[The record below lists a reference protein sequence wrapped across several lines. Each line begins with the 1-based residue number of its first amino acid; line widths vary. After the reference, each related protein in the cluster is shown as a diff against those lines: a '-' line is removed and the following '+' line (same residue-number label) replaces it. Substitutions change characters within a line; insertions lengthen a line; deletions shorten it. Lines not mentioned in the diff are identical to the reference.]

1 MNKRIVVAASAAL
14 IVAAGALVTTLLF
27 SGQSATAQGT
37 GKLDKKEVEKI
48 VYDYLME
55 NPEVIIEAVQRL
67 QEKEVAQEKAKV
79 QAYLD
84 ENLDYV
90 ESGKDGFVT
99 GNPDGDVTI
108 VEFTDYHCTYC
119 KQNMNALL
127 NFVEAD
133 GNIKLVLREFPALR
147 GRAPSMEAAM
157 AAFASIEQGKYMEFH
172 KAMMNSK
179 GALTQTRIE
188 DIALSVGIDI
198 VELNAKLQDK
208 SIEASVEANMEMAHS
223 LGIDGT
229 PGFVV
234 GGVVLIGLR
243 DSEELSRVVGE
254 ARSRAKS

>member
-1 MNKRIVVAASAAL
+1 MNKKLVIAAGAAL
-14 IVAAGALVTTLLF
+14 FVAAGALASTLLF
-27 SGQSATAQGT
+27 SGQSASAAGA

-55 NPEVIIEAVQRL
+55 NPEVIIEAVQKL
-67 QEKEVAQEKAKV
+67 QEKEVAQETAKV

-84 ENLDYV
+84 ENLDLV
-90 ESGKDGFVT
+90 ESSTNSFVS
-99 GNPDGDVTI
+99 GNPEGDVTI

-119 KQNMNALL
+119 KQNLTALM
-127 NFVEAD
+127 NFVEND
-133 GNIKLVLREFPALR
+133 GNIRLVLREFPALR

-157 AAFASIEQGKYMEFH
+157 AAVASIEQGKYMEFH
-172 KAMMNSK
+172 VAMMNAK

-198 VELNAKLQDK
+198 VELNTKLKDK
-208 SIEASVEANMEMAHS
+208 AVEASVEANMEMAHA

-234 GGVVLIGLR
+234 GGQVLIGLR
-243 DSEELSRVVGE
+243 DSEELSRAVKE
-254 ARSRAKS
+254 ARSKAKS